1 VIAGDNRE
9 IPPAEKSGRKE
20 HTMAVLTWQHG
31 TSQGKAIAAIV
42 KAVKKLGY
50 EGYVT
55 WKDGTVE
62 ASAGP
67 FATLVNARG
76 EVTDDRVILAKAG
89 GLLGGKVLT
98 RCREILEDVFPGGE
112 QR

>member
-1 VIAGDNRE
+1 VVAGDNRE
-9 IPPAEKSGRKE
+9 IPPAEKSGREE
-20 HTMAVLTWQHG
+20 HTMPVLTWLHG
-31 TSQGKAIAAIV
+31 TSKGNAIAAIQ

-50 EGYVT
+50 EGYLR

-62 ASAGP
+62 ASSGP
-67 FATLVNARG
+67 FSTLVNAKG

-89 GLLGGKVLT
+89 GVLGGKVLT